1 MCGPSAL
8 TKRVYTVVTVTVVM
22 DLLAVGYYA
31 GQPVQGAMAN
41 SDSSV
46 SGLGPL
52 RVPMTQGIHHS
63 PGPFNPITLCLTY
76 MSRACLAPAAE
87 DPGSK

>member
-1 MCGPSAL
+1 MCGPSTL
-8 TKRVYTVVTVTVVM
+8 SKRVYTVVTAGVVM
-22 DLLAVGYYA
+22 DLLAVGYCA
-31 GQPVQGAMAN
+31 GQLVQGAMAN

-63 PGPFNPITLCLTY
+63 SGPFNPLTLCLAY
-76 MSRACLAPAAE
+76 RSHACLVPAAE
-87 DPGSK
+87 APGV

>member
-1 MCGPSAL
+1 MVIAS
-8 TKRVYTVVTVTVVM
+8 VVM
-22 DLLAVGYYA
+22 DLLAVGYCA

-46 SGLGPL
+46 LGLGPL

-63 PGPFNPITLCLTY
+63 SEPFDPLTLCLAY
-76 MSRACLAPAAE
+76 MSHACLVPAAE
-87 DPGSK
+87 DPGV